1 MNLSKGIIIMVFDPL
16 SFLEL
21 ANNLHVDANYEDEAV
36 YRTSTS
42 RAYYAAYLIC
52 RKYFEKNGGAFS
64 KSAIAHQEVMKSVK
78 EKDPY
83 TSSLLYRLRNRRNDA
98 DYDMDT
104 PYRKGFVNSS
114 LILAQKII
122 DNIDGFA

>member
-1 MNLSKGIIIMVFDPL
+1 MSKGIIIMVFDPL

-21 ANNLHVDANYEDEAV
+21 ANNLHVDINYEDEAA

-52 RKYFEKNGGAFS
+52 RKYLENNEHTFS
-64 KSAIAHQEVMKSVK
+64 KSAKAHREVMNEVNK
-78 EKDPY
+78 KDPHVR
-83 TSSLLYRLRNRRNDA
+83 SLLHKLRLNRNAA

-104 PYRKGFVNSS
+104 PYGKGFTISS
-114 LILAQKII
+114 LKLAQKII
-122 DNIDGFA
+122 DKIDAFT